1 MQHNRPQLRFASLV
15 IGVLTAI
22 IIAVCPLKAEP
33 GTKSVGTKVT
43 QHSLRLNEQGAQAVK
58 ERRFKDA
65 EQLFKKSLERDTSNI
80 TAVVNLAGM
89 YITNKKETL
98 AISLL
103 SEYTKKL
110 PADAYLQAR
119 LGDAFFA
126 AKKSSQAISAY
137 EKALSLD
144 PSLVPPLV
152 RLASLYTM
160 SNKLERARDMY
171 IQAVKANPQDARS
184 LNNLSSLYLGLG
196 DPKSA
201 ISTAKKALRV
211 SSTSETYI
219 TLGNAY
225 QRVGDNRNALHSFKR
240 ARQMGSNEPKLT
252 DVIQELEATQTNAHS

>member
-1 MQHNRPQLRFASLV
+1 MQHNRPQFRFYLPIICA
-15 IGVLTAI
+15 LTTSVVA
-22 IIAVCPLKAEP
+22 ACPLRAEP
-33 GTKSVGTKVT
+33 RTKSVGTEVS

-65 EQLFKKSLERDTSNI
+65 EQLFKKSLERDVSNI

-89 YITNKKETL
+89 YITNKKESL

-103 SEYTKKL
+103 SEYTKKS
-110 PADAYLQAR
+110 PKDAYLQAR

-160 SNKLERARDMY
+160 SNKLEQARDMY
-171 IQAVKANPQDARS
+171 IRAVTANPQDARS

-225 QRVGDNRNALHSFKR
+225 QRVGDHRNALHSFKR
-240 ARQMGSNEPKLT
+240 ARQMGSKEPKLT
-252 DVIQELEATQTNAHS
+252 AVIQELEAAQRNAHS